1 MTLGGGGSL
10 IVSLLTLFTSQIL
23 LWISLG
29 ILTVAFVVRAY
40 IRYICFK
47 KLLLEDW
54 LVAASL
60 TVYIPIVILSQIY
73 LQGMYNMAHYAKG
86 TYVPGPTF
94 IEDTAFVLK
103 LVGVNSI
110 LINIGLWLIKASF
123 LVLFY
128 RLGYRIPK
136 YLYTWWAFTIMI
148 VACGIVSIGL
158 SQYSCMFADVTTIFA
173 TCQQPATLNGIFMK
187 EVAASV
193 MDIISD
199 LILIV
204 FPIWILAKTKLSI
217 RQKIVFSAVFCLVGL
232 TVAVT
237 IVRGYY
243 SKIIHQTPA
252 YAMQETNI
260 NWPFFFLVEYT
271 TCKFSVDTC
280 WTAAQFRA
288 RASQFIYS

>member
-1 MTLGGGGSL
+1 M
-10 IVSLLTLFTSQIL
+10 SQIL

-29 ILTVAFVVRAY
+29 ILTVAFIIRAY
-40 IRYICFK
+40 IRYVCFN

-60 TVYIPIVILSQIY
+60 VVYIPIVVLSQIY
-73 LQGMYNMAHYAKG
+73 LQGMYNMAHYVKG
-86 TYVPGPTF
+86 MYTPGPTF
-94 IEDTAFVLK
+94 LTDTAFTLR

-110 LINIGLWLIKASF
+110 LINVGLWLIKASF

-136 YLYTWWAFTIMI
+136 YLYTWWGFTVII
-148 VACGIVSIGL
+148 ITCGIVSIGL
-158 SQYSCMFADVTTIFA
+158 SQYGCMFADINTIFA
-173 TCQQPATLNGIFMK
+173 TCTQPSTLNGIFIK
-187 EVAASV
+187 EVTASV
-193 MDIISD
+193 MDIVSD
-199 LILIV
+199 LLLIV

-252 YAMQETNI
+252 YAMQQTNI

-271 TCKFSVDTC
+271 TCEFLLYIPFIACPIPSPKSVI
-280 WTAAQFRA
+280 WVV
-288 RASQFIYS
+288 S